1 LSPELI
7 VGRMNRIWKDEEKQ
21 FNAASD
27 EAESGVAPVSS
38 HGFNSGIRES
48 RKFGDNISNSA

>member
-1 LSPELI
+1 
-7 VGRMNRIWKDEEKQ
+7 MNRIWKDEEKQ